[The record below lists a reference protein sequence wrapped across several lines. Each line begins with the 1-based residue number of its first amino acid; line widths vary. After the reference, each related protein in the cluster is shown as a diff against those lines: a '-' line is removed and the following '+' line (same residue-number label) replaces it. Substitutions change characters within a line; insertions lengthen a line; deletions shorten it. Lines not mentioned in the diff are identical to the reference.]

1 MRQTLCA
8 CCGARMLIKPEL
20 LEQTVRCP
28 GCARWQRVM
37 QREETPWHLTAGAA
51 EALRRTRSWIR
62 RL

>member
-1 MRQTLCA
+1 
-8 CCGARMLIKPEL
+8 MLIKPEL